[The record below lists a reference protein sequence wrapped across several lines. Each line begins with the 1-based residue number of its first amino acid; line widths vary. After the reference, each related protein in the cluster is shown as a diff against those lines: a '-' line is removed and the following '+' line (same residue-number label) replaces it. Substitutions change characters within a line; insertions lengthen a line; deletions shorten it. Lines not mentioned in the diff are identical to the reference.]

1 MSNII
6 NLMPEDATADE
17 VLEDAKGSYKDVL
30 ILGWDD
36 EGMLN
41 AKSTTS
47 LDVKELVYM
56 IEVFKS
62 VVITAG
68 HSIDE
73 WWTNTHD

>member
-30 ILGWDD
+30 ILGWDK

-73 WWTNTHD
+73 